1 MNSKLLEEAIVDAEA
16 LRTAAL
22 KNAEQAI
29 LEKYAPEV
37 KSAIETLLEQDEPM
51 PAMAMPPMGGDI
63 SAQEDDEM
71 DVPLAATAGEKLC
84 PGPDDDEV
92 VVVSIGDLEKA
103 ISDIARSNSVPAEEP
118 APMDMGMGMEA
129 PMEEPAAELPPA
141 GEEALP
147 PEEEEEV
154 PAALQEELDI
164 SEELI
169 AAILAESEE
178 LEEMVELEEEV
189 VEEEKE
195 PVMEAGRYEVDDKVE
210 LRRDSDLVGEAGLPP
225 GSVGVVVS
233 VGDDDFYNVK
243 FGGVEYEVRTW
254 DLDPAQLKKEEG
266 VELKQAKAL
275 QESLQKKNS
284 KLLVERKKTLNENK
298 LLTEKLE
305 SLIKQHNKLL
315 EENKQV
321 KSTALEL
328 SKHLEQSNLLNA
340 KLYYKNQALG
350 SDSLNERQKDKIVE
364 AVSKAGS
371 VDEVKM
377 IYETLCNAVGTF
389 DNKGPK
395 SLSEAVEKKG
405 GLTLKPRQE
414 NNSNT
419 NPLYNKWQ
427 KIAGIKK

>member
-84 PGPDDDEV
+84 PCPDDDEV

-164 SEELI
+164 SEDLI

-178 LEEMVELEEEV
+178 LEEMVELEEEEDKKE
-189 VEEEKE
+189 EEEKE
-195 PVMEAGRYEVDDKVE
+195 DEED
-210 LRRDSDLVGEAGLPP
+210 
-225 GSVGVVVS
+225 
-233 VGDDDFYNVK
+233 
-243 FGGVEYEVRTW
+243 
-254 DLDPAQLKKEEG
+254 KKEAE
-266 VELKQAKAL
+266 VM
-275 QESLQKKNS
+275 QENKTLSSQNS

>member
-84 PGPDDDEV
+84 PCPDDDEV

-178 LEEMVELEEEV
+178 LEEMAKPEEEEEV
-189 VEEEKE
+189 MEEASCDDGEKMYKEEEEKE
-195 PVMEAGRYEVDDKVE
+195 DEEEAEVM
-210 LRRDSDLVGEAGLPP
+210 
-225 GSVGVVVS
+225 
-233 VGDDDFYNVK
+233 
-243 FGGVEYEVRTW
+243 
-254 DLDPAQLKKEEG
+254 
-266 VELKQAKAL
+266 
-275 QESLQKKNS
+275 QENKTLSSQNS

-305 SLIKQHNKLL
+305 SLLKQHNKLL

-377 IYETLCNAVGTF
+377 IYETLCSAVGTF

>member
-84 PGPDDDEV
+84 PCPDDDEV

-141 GEEALP
+141 GEEAVP

-164 SEELI
+164 SEDLI

-178 LEEMVELEEEV
+178 LEENLEE
-189 VEEEKE
+189 
-195 PVMEAGRYEVDDKVE
+195 AGMSYEVGDKVK

-233 VGDDDFYNVK
+233 VGDGEFYNVK

-254 DLDPAQLKKEEG
+254 DLDPAQLKEDEKLEE
-266 VELKQAKAL
+266 L
-275 QESLQKKNS
+275 QTLSESLKKKNS
-284 KLLVERKKTLNENK
+284 NMLVERKKTLNENK

-305 SLIKQHNKLL
+305 SLLKQHNKLL

>member
-71 DVPLAATAGEKLC
+71 NVPLAATAGEKLC
-84 PGPDDDEV
+84 PCPDDDEV

-147 PEEEEEV
+147 PEEEEEEL
-154 PAALQEELDI
+154 PPALQEELDI

-178 LEEMVELEEEV
+178 LEEMVEPEEEEDK
-189 VEEEKE
+189 EEEEGPGMSFKE
-195 PVMEAGRYEVDDKVE
+195 DDKVK

-233 VGDDDFYNVK
+233 VGDGDFYNVK

-254 DLDPAQLKKEEG
+254 DLDPAQLKEDEKLEE
-266 VELKQAKAL
+266 L
-275 QESLQKKNS
+275 QTLSESLKKKNS
-284 KLLVERKKTLNENK
+284 NMLVEQKKSLKQNK

-305 SLIKQHNKLL
+305 RLLEQHNKLL